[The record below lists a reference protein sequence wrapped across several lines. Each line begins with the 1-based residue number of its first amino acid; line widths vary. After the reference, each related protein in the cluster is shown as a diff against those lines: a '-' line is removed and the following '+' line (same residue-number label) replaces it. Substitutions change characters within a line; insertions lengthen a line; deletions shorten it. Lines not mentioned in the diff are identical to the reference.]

1 MGQSKQN
8 KLRLGSWYGKPIGPG
23 HPDFVPPKKREP
35 VTTET
40 TKEETTHPE
49 LVRTLT
55 DVRRSQEGPTPT
67 ERRPSE
73 RMYSGRP
80 MNRRYPGLA
89 VAMLFASIGAISLGG
104 TATEVEPDCHPK
116 KR

>member
-35 VTTET
+35 VATET
-40 TKEETTHPE
+40 TKEEPM
-49 LVRTLT
+49 RTEAARIQRT
-55 DVRRSQEGPTPT
+55 QEGPTPT
-67 ERRPSE
+67 EQRPSE
-73 RMYSGRP
+73 RIASARF
-80 MNRRYPGLA
+80 MNRRLPGFA
-89 VAMLFASIGAISLGG
+89 IVAMLGAMSLGG
-104 TATEVEPDCHPK
+104 TATEVDPTSHPK